1 MALPS
6 VPQRPVRSQNIDV
19 PSIPARPRRTID
31 NSVSPGRDSFARS
44 PLNDPTYL
52 PPGSKQ
58 HVSSS
63 LSRSISRDLPQRPPS
78 VTLPSAG
85 QEGSEYA
92 NIHDYEEAEAAAEQT
107 KTVSGELPLHAP
119 TASLPASTAKARV
132 AAVTRTDSNSAAAA
146 GIGKPSSE
154 TSEKRHQQS
163 QLGQELSRSSSAQ
176 PRSRPPSIYKQDVEH
191 DDHGIPEIGQQIPLL
206 AYAGDVQAPTPG
218 PYSKSIGGGYTSS
231 QAEGRNHTRTK
242 SGREVFRGPP
252 GSYGM
257 HGHGIVDTKDPFE
270 KAWYDKH
277 PESRAREASG
287 QYGPKIPVDRK
298 EYNLSSA
305 DLNKLVH
312 APVVDTPGK
321 KLLLFPRRVISN

>member
-1 MALPS
+1 MATPS
-6 VPQRPVRSQNIDV
+6 VPQRPARSQNIDV
-19 PSIPARPRRTID
+19 PSIPPRPKRTVDRSI
-31 NSVSPGRDSFARS
+31 SPGRDSFARS
-44 PLNDPTYL
+44 PLNDPIYA
-52 PPGSKQ
+52 PPGSKAIG
-58 HVSSS
+58 SSS
-63 LSRSISRDLPQRPPS
+63 LSRSVSRDLPPRPPS
-78 VTLPSAG
+78 VNLPSVG

-92 NIHDYEEAEAAAEQT
+92 HFGESDVESEQT
-107 KTVSGELPLHAP
+107 KTVSGELPLFAP

-146 GIGKPSSE
+146 GIGKPSE
-154 TSEKRHQQS
+154 HTERRHHQS
-163 QLGQELSRSSSAQ
+163 QLGYELSRASSSQA
-176 PRSRPPSIYKQDVEH
+176 RSRPASVYNKDVEN

-206 AYAGDVQAPTPG
+206 AYAGDVQAPTPAPQSRPAG
-218 PYSKSIGGGYTSS
+218 SGFISS
-231 QAEGRNHTRTK
+231 PGEGRNHTRTK

-277 PESRAREASG
+277 PEALAREASG
-287 QYGPKIPVDRK
+287 EYGPKIPVDRK

-312 APVVDTPGK
+312 ANIVDSPGK
-321 KLLLFPRRVISN
+321 IKFINCSCRQ